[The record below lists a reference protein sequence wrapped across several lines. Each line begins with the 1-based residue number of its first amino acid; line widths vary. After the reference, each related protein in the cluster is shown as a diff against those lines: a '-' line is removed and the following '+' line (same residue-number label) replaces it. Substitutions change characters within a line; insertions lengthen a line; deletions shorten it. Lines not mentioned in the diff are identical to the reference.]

1 MCGACLASALASMLR
16 ATPSRSNIVGAG
28 ASFYWVDDQE
38 LEASSEWNLD
48 PALQVSDARHHTPR
62 QGQGGGCC
70 HLSPPGWRQSFLL
83 LCPSEYAHLASF
95 LANLP
100 GSGFPLK
107 TLRCQPCS
115 RFWPSPAWPVHLA
128 GVLPTSFSLFC
139 LPMLYQATVEPQS
152 ERGFVRQRAVSSF
165 VGLPASRAFRPR
177 SARS

>member
-1 MCGACLASALASMLR
+1 MLR

-139 LPMLYQATVEPQS
+139 LPMLFQATVEPQS